1 MDVQSM
7 LLDSG
12 LFQGVDEET
21 LQFLV
26 DNCSVDVFED
36 GEDIFKEGDTEPIG
50 MYIIGGGG
58 VIITTSLA
66 EEDKKRLSKEQD
78 YFLTSLSTGD
88 TFGEMSIIDRGPRSA
103 TARAA
108 GLTSVCFIPET
119 LFQQLVEQDP
129 RAAYIITRN
138 ISILV
143 TRRLRE
149 ANFAFKHE
157 ALLG

>member
-1 MDVQSM
+1 MDIQSI
-7 LLDSG
+7 LVDSG

-21 LQFLV
+21 MQYLV
-26 DNCSVDVFED
+26 DNCIVDVFED
-36 GEDIFKEGDTEPIG
+36 GEVIFKEGETDPIG
-50 MYIIGGGG
+50 VFVIGGGG
-58 VIITTSLA
+58 VIITTALA
-66 EEDKKRLSKEQD
+66 EEDKKRLNKEQD
-78 YFLTSLSTGD
+78 FFLTSLSSGD

-119 LFQQLVEQDP
+119 LFQQLVERDP
-129 RAAYIITRN
+129 RAAYLITRN
-138 ISILV
+138 IAIIV

-149 ANFAFKHE
+149 ANYAFKHE